1 MRIPCPYCGLRDLSE
16 FVSIG
21 EARGRRPDPNT
32 AEAQRQFVEHVYRR
46 DNLAGPGGELWY
58 HALGCRSWLR
68 IVRDTRT
75 HQIENAVLARGDAP

>member
-1 MRIPCPYCGLRDLSE
+1 MRIRCPYCGLRDLSE

-21 EARGRRPDPNT
+21 EAPSRRPDPN
-32 AEAQRQFVEHVYRR
+32 APEAQRQFFERVYLR
-46 DNLAGPGGELWY
+46 DNLAGPGEELWY

-75 HQIENAVLARGDAP
+75 HQIEGVVLARGAAS